1 MKEKSLTFIIIVSLV
16 SLTLSCESVIYET
29 HSSDTFVSLTTPN
42 NIDDYEVVGELE
54 YNTKAIFLIVQLITI
69 KDSEIDKAINKQVN
83 KFDGDG
89 VINLKIHEQYDIVDV
104 VISILV
110 GGLVNTR
117 TVKVNG
123 DIVKMKP
130 ASMTKIPDINDQ
142 IDLAILDYNR
152 GVLK

>member
-1 MKEKSLTFIIIVSLV
+1 MKEKLLTFIIIVSLV

-42 NIDDYEVVGELE
+42 NIDDYEVVGELK
-54 YNTKAIFLIVQLITI
+54 YNTKAIFLIAQLITI

-104 VISILV
+104 VISLFA
-110 GGLVNTR
+110 GGFVNTR

-123 DIVKMKP
+123 DIIKMKP
-130 ASMTKIPDINDQ
+130 ASMTKILDINDQ

-152 GVLK
+152 VVLR